1 MARGGIE
8 KNRHKEMP
16 CMGKRRSHSF
26 VIVVL
31 VMSSFSSGL
40 CKIQLYLSFLSSY
53 FEVLFSHP
61 ISLYLLLRRA
71 SPGYP
76 CNYTVPHVQ

>member
-1 MARGGIE
+1 
-8 KNRHKEMP
+8 MP
-16 CMGKRRSHSF
+16 CWDKRRPHSF

-40 CKIQLYLSFLSSY
+40 CKIQLYLSFLSRY
-53 FEVLFSHP
+53 FEVPFSHP
-61 ISLYLLLRRA
+61 ISLYLLLPRA

-76 CNYTVPHVQ
+76 CNYTVPRMQ